1 MAESVVAAAKVAGV
15 NWATLG
21 VAIVAVVLAALPH
34 FEKFGGWVV
43 RWWRGRNAG
52 GGETA
57 PVNLGALAT
66 E

>member
-1 MAESVVAAAKVAGV
+1 M
-15 NWATLG
+15 NWVTLLG
-21 VAIVAVVLAALPH
+21 IAIVAVVLAALPH